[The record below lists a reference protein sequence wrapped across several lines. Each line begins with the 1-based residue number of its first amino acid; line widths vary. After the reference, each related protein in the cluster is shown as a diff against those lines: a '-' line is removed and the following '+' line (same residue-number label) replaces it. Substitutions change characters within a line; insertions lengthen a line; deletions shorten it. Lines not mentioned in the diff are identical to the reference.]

1 MISLFLACS
10 MSSPATLVD
19 ELRVMAI
26 QTEPAELSPFD
37 TEATLSLLIADPAQK
52 GADVVYW
59 TCTNLGDGCLEAQ
72 FFSEDLAA
80 WPQTFTREELLTQR
94 PISVPMPLAGVL
106 EQLPPEA
113 IPFYGSIMWVFACTT
128 GECTFIDD
136 IQNGQI
142 DPEVLASPLSLVE
155 DLPFGVASL
164 AFKSIPV
171 STRPTE
177 EKIQNPTL
185 TPLFDDT
192 PTQPVEETLDLSFS
206 YQLNTEPNEDSLIYG
221 YATIGGFSE
230 ADRSNS
236 QLQQTEGTATLP
248 WFAPEEAGEGSV
260 YVILENGIGG
270 TGIWYSDAQVI
281 PAP

>member
-1 MISLFLACS
+1 MFLLMLACS

-26 QTEPAELSPFD
+26 QTEPAELSPYD
-37 TEATLSLLIADPAQK
+37 TDATLALLIADPTQK

-59 TCTNLGDGCLEAQ
+59 TCTNLGEGCLEAQ
-72 FFSEDLAA
+72 FFADDLRA
-80 WPQTFTREELLTQR
+80 WPQTFQREELLTRR

-106 EQLPPEA
+106 EQIPPES
-113 IPFYGSIMWVFACTT
+113 IPFYGSVLWVFACPP
-128 GECTFIDD
+128 GECSFIEE
-136 IQNGQI
+136 IQDENI
-142 DPEVLASPLSLVE
+142 DPEILASPFSIME

-171 STRPTE
+171 STRIAE
-177 EKIQNPTL
+177 EKIQNPIL
-185 TPLFDDT
+185 TPLFEAT
-192 PTQPVEETLDLSFS
+192 PTQPVEESLDLNFS
-206 YQLNTEPNEDSLIYG
+206 YQLNAEPNEDTLIYG

-236 QLQQTEGTATLP
+236 QLQQTEGSATLP
-248 WFAPEEAGEGSV
+248 WFAPEEEGEGSLF
-260 YVILENGIGG
+260 VILENGIGG

-281 PAP
+281 PTP